1 MKYKNSNLPSTN
13 HLIYIINILIIAICD
28 EVDDYTCCECEIYM
42 RNTLVVF
49 PFWIRICIRRIYHR
63 NQNFK
68 LHRDLYAG
76 HAIHTSIPSRT
87 KVCRFPKPFPCH
99 ETFEGDTFAK
109 FSLETM
115 RLFIVLS
122 LRVSNKIREN
132 NQKLNIL
139 LHDMFEKIIQLCRHV
154 LKPGRW
160 TMYDGRWTIFIYS
173 RKSKH

>member
-1 MKYKNSNLPSTN
+1 
-13 HLIYIINILIIAICD
+13 
-28 EVDDYTCCECEIYM
+28 M

-115 RLFIVLS
+115 SLFIVLS
-122 LRVSNKIREN
+122 LHVSNKIREN
-132 NQKLNIL
+132 NQKLN
-139 LHDMFEKIIQLCRHV
+139 FSPRHV
-154 LKPGRW
+154 WENYPTLQACAKTWTMDDVWWTMDDFYLQSKVKTLKPAHFRSDL
-160 TMYDGRWTIFIYS
+160 YFVVIYCIL
-173 RKSKH
+173 RRVLIITLILQYL